1 MKYKNVFV
9 AALMLLLCFGLP
21 VGLGCTIVYRDGDH
35 SNHGS
40 HGDMGKTKIRGAV
53 SSVSEST
60 LSILNMDIDAS
71 TAEITLMH
79 CDDSLSV
86 DNIAEG
92 DIIEAKGTMN
102 DGTFVASMIKIEGT
116 GKLEGS
122 VEAIGT
128 DTVTLM
134 GKAIDTTSAYCVK
147 GKLKVGKKA
156 TVYVRN
162 ADTGLTALVVKAAG
176 MGMMEME

>member
-9 AALMLLLCFGLP
+9 TAFMFVFCFGLP
-21 VGLGCTIVYRDGDH
+21 IGLDHTNVYGDG
-35 SNHGS
+35 NHGKHDNMS
-40 HGDMGKTKIRGAV
+40 KTKVCGVV
-53 SSVSEST
+53 SSVSGST
-60 LSILNMDIDAS
+60 ISALNVDIDAS
-71 TAEITLMH
+71 AAEVKLMGFST
-79 CDDSLSV
+79 SLSV
-86 DNIAEG
+86 DDIVAG

-102 DGTFVASMIKIEGT
+102 DGTFVASMIKLEGA
-116 GKLEGS
+116 GKLEGP

-162 ADTGLTALVVKAAG
+162 AETGLTALVVKAAG

>member
-9 AALMLLLCFGLP
+9 TAFMLVFCFGLP
-21 VGLGCTIVYRDGDH
+21 IGLNHTNVYGNGNH
-35 SNHGS
+35 SNHDNMS
-40 HGDMGKTKIRGAV
+40 KTKIRGVV

-102 DGTFVASMIKIEGT
+102 DGTFVASMIKLEGAGMLEGT
-116 GKLEGS
+116 
-122 VEAIGT
+122 VEAVGT
-128 DTVTLM
+128 DTVTLL
-134 GKAIDTTSAYCVK
+134 GKVIDTSSAYCMK
-147 GKLKVGKKA
+147 GNLKVGKKA
-156 TVYVRN
+156 TVFVRST
-162 ADTGLTALVVKAAG
+162 DTGLAALVVKAKG
-176 MGMMEME
+176 MRMMEME